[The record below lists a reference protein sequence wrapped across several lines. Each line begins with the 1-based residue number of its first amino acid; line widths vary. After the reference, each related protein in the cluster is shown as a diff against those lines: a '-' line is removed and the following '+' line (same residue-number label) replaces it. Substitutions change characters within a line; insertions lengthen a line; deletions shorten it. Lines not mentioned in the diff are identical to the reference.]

1 MRRIYTIG
9 AMFCEAI
16 DRFAHFVT
24 PTIGM
29 ESKNMAPQHLIR
41 NHEKAVVSAMNSIL
55 SPLAVK
61 LREPL

>member
-24 PTIGM
+24 PSIGM
-29 ESKNMAPQHLIR
+29 QSKNMGPQHPIHNR
-41 NHEKAVVSAMNSIL
+41 ERAVVSAMNSIL